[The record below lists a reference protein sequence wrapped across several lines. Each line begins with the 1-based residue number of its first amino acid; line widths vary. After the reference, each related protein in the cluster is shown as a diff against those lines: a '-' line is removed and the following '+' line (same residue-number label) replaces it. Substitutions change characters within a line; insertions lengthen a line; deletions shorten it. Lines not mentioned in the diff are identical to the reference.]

1 MSLRVSQQADEAIQ
15 GIALLW
21 IATNFEYKILAMTEN
36 YMRIENFLEEIGIEG
51 KKAEI
56 YLACLELGGA
66 TAYLIAKK
74 AGVKRPTA
82 YDIINQL
89 MHEGLVH
96 KSIKK
101 GATYFSPTDPQVLI
115 NKTKEKMSRIEK
127 VMPLLQN
134 LYNSPK
140 TKPFI
145 QYFEGREGIREMYE
159 DSLRSLKKGEEILGY
174 VGEGITQHLPEYT
187 EDYVQRRIEKGIVF
201 RGIYKAAPE
210 IIAYMQKNQQ
220 QLRVGRIL
228 SEKDF
233 PVSNEINI
241 YKNKMAIASYG
252 REMFGMIIES
262 SEIVASQKAIFELAW
277 RGSKDLE
284 ITDWLPKV

>member
-1 MSLRVSQQADEAIQ
+1 M
-15 GIALLW
+15 
-21 IATNFEYKILAMTEN
+21 
-36 YMRIENFLEEIGIEG
+36 
-51 KKAEI
+51 
-56 YLACLELGGA
+56 
-66 TAYLIAKK
+66 IAKK
-74 AGVKRPTA
+74 AGIKRPTA

-89 MHEGLVH
+89 LSEGLVH
-96 KSIKK
+96 KSIKS
-101 GATYFSPTDPQVLI
+101 GATHFSPTDPQVLI
-115 NKTKEKMSRIEK
+115 NKTKERMAKIEK

-187 EDYVQRRIEKGIVF
+187 QDYVQRRTEKGIVF

-210 IIAYMQKNQQ
+210 IVAYMRKNKE

-228 SEKDF
+228 SEKAF

-252 REMFGMIIES
+252 REMFGMLIES
-262 SEIVASQKAIFELAW
+262 EEIVRTQKAIFELAW
-277 RGSKDLE
+277 RGAEGLE
-284 ITDWLPKV
+284 ITG

>member
-1 MSLRVSQQADEAIQ
+1 
-15 GIALLW
+15 
-21 IATNFEYKILAMTEN
+21 
-36 YMRIENFLEEIGIEG
+36 MRAEKFLEEIGIEG
-51 KKAEI
+51 KKAET

-74 AGVKRPTA
+74 AGIKRPTA

-89 MHEGLVH
+89 LSEGLVH
-96 KSIKK
+96 KSIKS
-101 GATYFSPTDPQVLI
+101 GATHFSPTDPQVLI
-115 NKTKEKMSRIEK
+115 NKTKERMAKIEK

-187 EDYVQRRIEKGIVF
+187 QDYVQRRAEKGVVF

-210 IIAYMQKNQQ
+210 IIAYMQKNQA

-252 REMFGMIIES
+252 REMFGMLIES
-262 SEIVASQKAIFELAW
+262 EEIVRTQKAIFELAW
-277 RGSKDLE
+277 RGAEGLE
-284 ITDWLPKV
+284 IMS

>member
-1 MSLRVSQQADEAIQ
+1 MAYILTKY
-15 GIALLW
+15 GIF
-21 IATNFEYKILAMTEN
+21 ATNIVVGKYRQNNMKTEKI
-36 YMRIENFLEEIGIEG
+36 LEEIGIEG
-51 KKAEI
+51 KKAEV

-74 AGVKRPTA
+74 AGIKRPTA

-96 KSIKK
+96 KSIKS
-101 GATYFSPTDPQVLI
+101 GATYFSPTDPQILI
-115 NKTKEKMSRIEK
+115 NKTKERMQRIEK
-127 VMPLLQN
+127 VMPMLQN

-140 TKPFI
+140 SKPFI

-159 DSLRSLKKGEEILGY
+159 DSLKTLKRGEEILGY
-174 VGEGITQHLPEYT
+174 VGEGIAQYLPEYT
-187 EDYVQRRIEKGIVF
+187 EDYVKRRTEKGIVF

-210 IIAYMQKNQQ
+210 IVPYMEKNKEH
-220 QLRVGRIL
+220 LRVGRIL

-233 PVSNEINI
+233 PVSNETNI
-241 YKNKMAIASYG
+241 YKNKIAIASYG

-262 SEIVASQKAIFELAW
+262 EEIAKSQKAIFELAW
-277 RGSKDLE
+277 RGAEGFDMSRK
-284 ITDWLPKV
+284 